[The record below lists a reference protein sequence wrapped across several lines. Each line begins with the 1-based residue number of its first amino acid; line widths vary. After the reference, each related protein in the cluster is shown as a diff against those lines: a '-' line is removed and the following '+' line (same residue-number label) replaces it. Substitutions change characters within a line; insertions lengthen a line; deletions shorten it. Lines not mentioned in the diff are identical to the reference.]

1 MTAELNVEFVIDT
14 AVTKDSVKYSI
25 EASDDLST
33 WSSVVVTEV
42 TGGDATAFRAAIT
55 PTLPTLDTGWEW
67 RTFRTD
73 DGAAIDAKDFIRLQL
88 STAP

>member
-1 MTAELNVEFVIDT
+1 MA
-14 AVTKDSVKYSI
+14 ATKDSVKYSI

-33 WSSVVVTEV
+33 WSSVVVT
-42 TGGDATAFRAAIT
+42 GGDATAVRAAIV

-73 DGAAIDAKDFIRLQL
+73 DGAAIDGKDFIRLQV
-88 STAP
+88 STTP